1 MEKSLV
7 SIITP
12 CYNGEKYLERFL
24 RSILNQTYSKLELIL
39 INDGSTDCT
48 EKIVEKY
55 KYEFA
60 KKKIPFI
67 YKYQKNFGQAA
78 ALNIGLKMF
87 SGEYLTWIDSD
98 DEILPEFIEKKVEF
112 LQNHLEYAFCYGKT
126 IVVNEQEPEKIIE
139 TFEQRKSNKKNDF
152 FEGVLFCKS
161 LFFSGYMVRATAFET
176 VLPSREIYTGRG
188 GQNAQI
194 LLPLGWYY
202 GNPGYVE
209 ESIYKYYI
217 RSDSHSHSQDTSEK
231 IIQQLYNYENILIS
245 TLERIED
252 KQVLKYIKIVKE
264 YYAKLRFGNAV
275 DSKNAFLIK
284 KYFYELK
291 EIRRTKFYE
300 FALYLKYTNNFIRK
314 IFQIR

>member
-7 SIITP
+7 SIVTP

-48 EKIVEKY
+48 EKIVAEY
-55 KYEFA
+55 KDEFE

-67 YKYQKNFGQAA
+67 YKYQKNLGQAA
-78 ALNIGLKMF
+78 ALNVGLKLF

-112 LQNHLEYAFCYGKT
+112 LEKHSEYAFCYGKA
-126 IVVNEQEPEKIIE
+126 IVVNEQEPKKIIE
-139 TFEQRKSNKKNDF
+139 IFERRKPSKKNDF
-152 FEGVLFCKS
+152 FEGVLFCKQ
-161 LFFSGYMVRATAFET
+161 LFFGGYMVRTTAFET
-176 VLPSREIYTGRG
+176 VIPNREIYTGRG
-188 GQNAQI
+188 GQNVQI

-209 ESIYKYYI
+209 KSVYKYYV

-252 KQVLKYIKIVKE
+252 KQVLRYVKIVKE
-264 YYAKLRFGNAV
+264 YYAKLRFGNAI
-275 DSKNAFLIK
+275 DTKNSSLIK
-284 KYFYELK
+284 KHFCELK
-291 EIRRTKFYE
+291 EIRMIKFYE
-300 FALYLKYTNNFIRK
+300 FALYLKYTNIFIRK